1 MAHLQ
6 KIIPHYT
13 YEDYLHWEGRWELID
28 GHPIAMSPSPMPRHQ
43 KLVISFAAE
52 LLRIIKK
59 CKHCTVYDYLDYK
72 VEDDTILQ
80 PDILVVCKEI
90 KKSYLDFAPSL
101 VTEILS
107 PSTALR
113 DRHTK
118 FEIYEQQGIKYYV
131 IIDPDKDIVEV
142 YSLQNGKYI
151 LDNEKKNNFDFLFD
165 ENCGGIINFEEI
177 W

>member
-1 MAHLQ
+1 MGYPQ

-43 KLVISFAAE
+43 KLVASLTTE
-52 LLRIIKK
+52 LVLLLKK

-72 VEDDTILQ
+72 VENDTILQ
-80 PDILVVCKEI
+80 PDILVVCEEI
-90 KKSYLDFAPSL
+90 KKTYLDFAPSL

-131 IIDPDKDIVEV
+131 IVDPDKNIIEV
-142 YSLQNGKYI
+142 NKLQNGKYI
-151 LDNEKKNNFDFLFD
+151 FENENKNSYEFMFD
-165 ENCGGIINFEEI
+165 ENCGGLINFEEI